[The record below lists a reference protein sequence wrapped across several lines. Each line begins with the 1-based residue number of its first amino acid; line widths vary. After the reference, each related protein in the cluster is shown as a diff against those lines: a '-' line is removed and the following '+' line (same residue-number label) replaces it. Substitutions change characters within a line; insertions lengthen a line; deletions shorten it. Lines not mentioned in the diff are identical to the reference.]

1 MIILKK
7 ILFIVLKNIFNV
19 VGYDIIRLRK
29 TFNEIYKKN
38 VNNNA
43 IIFDVGANEGQS
55 IKRFTSVF
63 PRSTIHSFEPIQD
76 CYKKLIKIFNKKNII
91 INNIALGEKECERT
105 FFINKNSYTSS
116 FLKIN
121 DKYNELVNFDRVKKT
136 ESKKI
141 TTLDKYVKLH
151 SINKIDILKI
161 DTQGYELNILRGA
174 KKSLNGIIKFIE
186 IEITVADYYNKKINI
201 YEIDKLL
208 VKNNYILCNITNLEY
223 DKNNYLS
230 WFDLLYRKNSFK

>member
-1 MIILKK
+1 MRTLKKKIFWIIKK
-7 ILFIVLKNIFNV
+7 ILNLID
-19 VGYDIIRLRK
+19 YDIIKLRI

-38 VNNNA
+38 INNKP

-55 IKRFTSVF
+55 IKRFTSIF

-76 CYKKLIKIFNKKNII
+76 CYKKLIKIYNTKNII
-91 INNIALGEKECERT
+91 INNIALGEKECEKI

-121 DKYNELVNFDRVKKT
+121 DKYNELVNFDHVKKT
-136 ESKKI
+136 ERKKI
-141 TTLDKYVKLH
+141 ITLDKYVKLH
-151 SINKIDILKI
+151 CINKIDILKI

-174 KKSLNGIIKFIE
+174 KKSLNTIIKFIE
-186 IEITVADYYNKKINI
+186 IEITIADYYNKKINI

-208 VKNNYILCNITNLEY
+208 VKNNYTLCNIANLEY
-223 DKNNYLS
+223 DKDNYLT
-230 WFDLLYRKNSFK
+230 WFDLLYKKNSK